1 MAIRGILE
9 QEPVREF
16 SGDPRTLAISLL
28 RELTQERARLV
39 EELARIEC
47 KTFDEYRSRKG
58 RIDGVDIA
66 ISLCKTVQG
75 KLEA

>member
-66 ISLCKTVQG
+66 ISLCKTVQS